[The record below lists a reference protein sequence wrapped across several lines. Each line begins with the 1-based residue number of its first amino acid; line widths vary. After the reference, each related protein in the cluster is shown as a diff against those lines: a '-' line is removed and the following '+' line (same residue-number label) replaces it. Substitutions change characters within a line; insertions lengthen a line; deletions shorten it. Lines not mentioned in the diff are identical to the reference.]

1 MPPLPP
7 KQVPDPSGGVKLK
20 EVVGMIREEPRRSKQ
35 PSVGSDR
42 RHDHTTIEV
51 IEEIELPPRSRM
63 RSPSIRST
71 DQAIS
76 QRVKVLRG
84 EPDPRCQQHNK
95 HAAPKEREEAS
106 VRTDK
111 SYWEADGTV
120 RSAGDYSAM
129 RREYRT
135 ETKGGSEHR
144 SSRAEQDTV
153 VKETV
158 VLAMPPSRPELPK
171 LSSHGRSD
179 DAEWYASRVKSVKK
193 HQQTPGESSYENKRE
208 KEIADDKTVWHPD
221 DQPVRAAASERPSMR
236 EPASDKPSLKED
248 WDWEYKKRVLT
259 AVDHPSGENERA
271 RERQIIE
278 RTFRR
283 RHPST
288 TQAEEASNQTPA
300 KDSSS
305 RAEEGHHL
313 QLPPA
318 PPSPK
323 FTIRSRIEQAPPED
337 RGRGPYMQSP
347 EQAAHVR
354 FASKIEFSPTPPR
367 SNESLPEP
375 PQQIPQSRPASQ
387 ISKGSQQKKSAL
399 RNQTDGGASEP
410 PESAEDLIS
419 AYETNRSLR
428 GGSVEKREDEVVS
441 ASTRSEARSFQGQPS
456 RRAVYERE
464 DNPPREDEER
474 RWRSP
479 RRDDLGHRPSPSGG
493 GDTDTATQLSR
504 QRRLAR
510 ALSES
515 PSRENMRLLVQRQRE
530 QEDAAMRGRQDW
542 DEPENDGKGPYR
554 EEARTES
561 MDVLYGSPEPRKRE
575 FVARERW

>member
-1 MPPLPP
+1 
-7 KQVPDPSGGVKLK
+7 
-20 EVVGMIREEPRRSKQ
+20 
-35 PSVGSDR
+35 
-42 RHDHTTIEV
+42 
-51 IEEIELPPRSRM
+51 
-63 RSPSIRST
+63 
-71 DQAIS
+71 
-76 QRVKVLRG
+76 
-84 EPDPRCQQHNK
+84 
-95 HAAPKEREEAS
+95 
-106 VRTDK
+106 
-111 SYWEADGTV
+111 
-120 RSAGDYSAM
+120 
-129 RREYRT
+129 
-135 ETKGGSEHR
+135 
-144 SSRAEQDTV
+144 
-153 VKETV
+153 
-158 VLAMPPSRPELPK
+158 
-171 LSSHGRSD
+171 
-179 DAEWYASRVKSVKK
+179 
-193 HQQTPGESSYENKRE
+193 
-208 KEIADDKTVWHPD
+208 
-221 DQPVRAAASERPSMR
+221 
-236 EPASDKPSLKED
+236 
-248 WDWEYKKRVLT
+248 
-259 AVDHPSGENERA
+259 
-271 RERQIIE
+271 
-278 RTFRR
+278 
-283 RHPST
+283 
-288 TQAEEASNQTPA
+288 
-300 KDSSS
+300 
-305 RAEEGHHL
+305 
-313 QLPPA
+313 
-318 PPSPK
+318 
-323 FTIRSRIEQAPPED
+323 
-337 RGRGPYMQSP
+337 MQSP

-375 PQQIPQSRPASQ
+375 PRQIPQSRPASQ

-493 GDTDTATQLSR
+493 GDTDTATQLNR